1 MEMLS
6 TESDKDLDSPKKP
19 RGAFGVLC
27 MRLTE
32 HRCLSMKVRPKPTR
46 GSMHEIEYFVKTLPT
61 TSLGFPPVAEIQA
74 SIEREKIALWM
85 EIKDWTYMQTL
96 VPF

>member
-32 HRCLSMKVRPKPTR
+32 HRCLSMKVRPKPSQ
-46 GSMHEIEYFVKTLPT
+46 GFMHEIEYFVKTLPT
-61 TSLGFPPVAEIQA
+61 TSLEFPPVAEIQA
-74 SIEREKIALWM
+74 SIEREKIAL
-85 EIKDWTYMQTL
+85 
-96 VPF
+96 